1 MACDDMGNL
10 MAQGG
15 SQLVLVLNDVAYVAG
30 AYDDEAGFRDPSIGN
45 V

>member
-1 MACDDMGNL
+1 MGNL

-15 SQLVLVLNDVAYVAG
+15 SKLVLVLNYVAYVAG
-30 AYDDEAGFRDPSIGN
+30 ADDDEAGFRDPCIGN